1 MEDELEKARRFL
13 VRMWQ
18 AIGGKTSDRTG
29 WRSAI
34 DSNGAHKTKEWSVV
48 PEKILAVAERLK
60 AVQIDQTCY
69 ETN

>member
-1 MEDELEKARRFL
+1 
-13 VRMWQ
+13 MWQ